1 MYTTRRSLLVALGAA
16 GLATTVGCS
25 SKDSSM
31 AGTESAAPS
40 VSSDAE
46 AVFPATIKHKFG
58 TTTVDKRPERVAVV
72 GYTEQDTVLAFG
84 FKPVLVRNWYGPD
97 KVIQP
102 WAKELAGDLSLTG
115 TDLGTGAI
123 DVEKVAASNPDLIIG
138 SASGMTKA
146 DYDKLSKLA
155 PVVAQEAEFIDFGQP
170 WQNTTRQV
178 GIALGQ
184 PKKAEEL
191 VATLEQKFASTKAA
205 NPQWAVKALALATF
219 DGKNQISSFNAQDAR
234 TRFFTSLG
242 FTMPPA
248 ITAMAGE
255 KFYVQFP
262 LEKASLIDADVL
274 VWDQLSYTAGGKA
287 ALAKTPAL
295 ANLKAMR
302 ENRVVHLEPVDVEG
316 AFGWQTIL
324 SIPYALDR
332 IAPALQKVLPAK

>member
-138 SASGMTKA
+138 SA
-146 DYDKLSKLA
+146 L
-155 PVVAQEAEFIDFGQP
+155 
-170 WQNTTRQV
+170 
-178 GIALGQ
+178 
-184 PKKAEEL
+184 
-191 VATLEQKFASTKAA
+191 
-205 NPQWAVKALALATF
+205 
-219 DGKNQISSFNAQDAR
+219 AR
-234 TRFFTSLG
+234 TRSPRSTPRTPEHASSPASVSPCLPRSRRWPGRSSTSSSRWRR
-242 FTMPPA
+242 PP
-248 ITAMAGE
+248 
-255 KFYVQFP
+255 
-262 LEKASLIDADVL
+262 
-274 VWDQLSYTAGGKA
+274 
-287 ALAKTPAL
+287 
-295 ANLKAMR
+295 
-302 ENRVVHLEPVDVEG
+302 
-316 AFGWQTIL
+316 
-324 SIPYALDR
+324 
-332 IAPALQKVLPAK
+332 